1 MTKLPPVLSEAM
13 IAIVSRALNSPRGIS
28 IAFPSEGAAINW
40 RQRYYTIRKGV
51 VKADPASEW
60 RTLTCVVHEAEPG
73 KFHILLVPSDEQVLQ
88 YDITE
93 L

>member
-13 IAIVSRALNSPRGIS
+13 IQIVSRALNSPRGIS

-51 VKADPASEW
+51 VKNDPASEW
-60 RTLTCVVHEAEPG
+60 RTLTCVVHESDG
-73 KFHILLVPSDEQVLQ
+73 KYFILLVPSDEQVLQ